1 MKPLKAAAV
10 IVGSVVL
17 AGTAAPALAAQ
28 EPAGTGLPA
37 TGLDGALD
45 ALADSPV
52 QVVPLHHRPEVL
64 GPHNPASRKTVL
76 DTVKGT
82 SVRPDAVDGL
92 LGGLPAKG

>member
-17 AGTAAPALAAQ
+17 AAPAAPAFAQ
-28 EPAGTGLPA
+28 DPAGAGLRS

-45 ALADSPV
+45 TLADSPV
-52 QVVPLHHRPEVL
+52 QVVPLRHRPEVL
-64 GPHNPASRKTVL
+64 GPDNPAGRQTLL

-82 SVRPDAVDGL
+82 SVRPDAVGGL
-92 LGGLPAKG
+92 LGGLAPQG